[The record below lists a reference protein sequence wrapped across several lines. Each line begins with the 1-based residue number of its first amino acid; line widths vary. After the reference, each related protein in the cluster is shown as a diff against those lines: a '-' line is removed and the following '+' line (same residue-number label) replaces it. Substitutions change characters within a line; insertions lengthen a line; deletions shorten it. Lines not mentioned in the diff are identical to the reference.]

1 MCSSLVL
8 EDSDD
13 PISKYYESVICN
25 GKFTRE
31 TVHAE
36 PAANLLGGYQSR
48 GVSTFHTVI
57 FPVSLSTRIIPVC
70 QLVVCFLLLG
80 GYNVYKC
87 IRCSQSLVLLR
98 LSGFR
103 DGEQKFSV
111 LWTEAGKHVQRFN
124 EANEDLSVFLCSV

>member
-1 MCSSLVL
+1 MHCLLEDMCSSLVL

-13 PISKYYESVICN
+13 PISKYYESVICS

-36 PAANLLGGYQSR
+36 PAANLLGGYQLR

-70 QLVVCFLLLG
+70 QLVVGFLLLG
-80 GYNVYKC
+80 RV
-87 IRCSQSLVLLR
+87 
-98 LSGFR
+98 
-103 DGEQKFSV
+103 
-111 LWTEAGKHVQRFN
+111 
-124 EANEDLSVFLCSV
+124 